1 MTHKVAVANQRPP
14 IPKGMHVQL
23 ASLMQRCWESDPVQN
38 FSKLS
43 SILIV
48 HTKSSSEQTFGKY
61 RPDAALLGVWRGDN
75 FSKVSPIVIV
85 HTKLSSEQ
93 TFEKY
98 RPYVA
103 LLGV

>member
-1 MTHKVAVANQRPP
+1 MYIHIPEQMTHKVAVANQRPP
-14 IPKGMHVQL
+14 IPKGMHVEL
-23 ASLMQRCWESDPVQN
+23 SSLMQRCWESDPV
-38 FSKLS
+38 
-43 SILIV
+43 
-48 HTKSSSEQTFGKY
+48 E
-61 RPDAALLGVWRGDN
+61 N
-75 FSKVSPIVIV
+75 FSKVSSIVIS